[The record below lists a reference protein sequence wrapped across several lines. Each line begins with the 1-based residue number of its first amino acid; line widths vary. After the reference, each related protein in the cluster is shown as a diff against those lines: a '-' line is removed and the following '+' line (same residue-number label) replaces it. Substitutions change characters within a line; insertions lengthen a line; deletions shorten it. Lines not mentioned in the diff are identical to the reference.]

1 MKCLITTKYLNE
13 GSRMSQ
19 SEQKRVTA
27 DASVI
32 AFDMGKALE
41 RRNSDLLT
49 TFPQQA
55 EETKA
60 EKKTTQAAKRT
71 NKAAAKS
78 QEYAQSS
85 KAPIEIRPKY
95 SLSALELVIE
105 ECPELSRTIK
115 AHSIGTGGQGFK
127 LLPLTDRSKLDPTLN
142 SAVIAEIER
151 ERDELDAFFRY
162 ICPNRSTS
170 DVIGLVLEGRRRYA
184 FGAWEILRNPL
195 NQVIGVNPIEDLK
208 TIKVCAYDEEVIT
221 INRAI
226 RIGSRIEQQ
235 PEQRRFRRFIQEI
248 MPSRRSINTGAIKK
262 TYFKEF
268 LDPRPLNSK
277 TGEFWNG
284 SGSPPENWPL
294 ATELLWFPIVAVGD
308 EFPLPEWIPGL
319 PDVLAARAI
328 RIVNLDIL
336 DNNATPPMA
345 VIVEGANNPKLAE
358 IIRDQLRAIKGRDSR
373 SKAVIIQVEAEKA
386 GQGTAAEVVKPTVRI
401 ENLSSILANEGMFL
415 KYLDWLDKSICALF
429 RLPQIM
435 VGKVESTLNRATAE
449 ESIRIT
455 EQMVFQPERNS
466 IEMIINDVFLP
477 EVSLYSQRTANQKGV
492 KHWKFALNNFSVDRT
507 DATVKVLNAGKEDL
521 SLNERRAL
529 LDSIIPGELPLME
542 DEAANIPP
550 SLKGSVVATFPD
562 DSQITQSLKATLSKA
577 LGRDVKAVA
586 VLDLDSLRKK

>member
-1 MKCLITTKYLNE
+1 
-13 GSRMSQ
+13 MSQ
-19 SEQKRVTA
+19 SEQKRVYA

-32 AFDMGKALE
+32 ALDMGKASE
-41 RRNSDLLT
+41 RRNDHLLDG
-49 TFPQQA
+49 FGPQFV
-55 EETKA
+55 EEAKA
-60 EKKTTQAAKRT
+60 EPRKTTQAAKRT

-78 QEYAQSS
+78 QEYTQSS
-85 KAPIEIRPKY
+85 KAPVEIRPKY
-95 SLSALELVIE
+95 PLSVLELVIE
-105 ECPELSRTIK
+105 ECPELARTIK

-127 LLPLTDRSKLDPTLN
+127 LLPLTDRSKLDEV
-142 SAVIAEIER
+142 ADAAIIKEIEN

-162 ICPNRSTS
+162 ICPNRSAN

-208 TIKVCAYDEEVIT
+208 TIKICAYDDEIISIE
-221 INRAI
+221 RSI
-226 RIGSRIEQQ
+226 RIGNRIAQQ
-235 PEQRRFRRFIQEI
+235 TEQRRFRRFIQEI
-248 MPSRRSINTGAIKK
+248 QPSKSFQPGKIRK

-268 LDPRPLNSK
+268 LDHRYLNSQTGQFW
-277 TGEFWNG
+277 TGEG
-284 SGSPPENWPL
+284 PPPADWPL
-294 ATELLWFPIVAVGD
+294 ATEILWFPIVAVGD
-308 EFPLPEWIPGL
+308 EIPLPEWIPGL
-319 PDVLAARAI
+319 PDVLSARAI

-358 IIRDQLRAIKGRDSR
+358 MIRDQLKAIKGQGSR

-386 GQGTAAEVVKPTVRI
+386 GTGTAAEVVKPTVRI
-401 ENLSSILANEGMFL
+401 ENLSSILSTEGMFL
-415 KYLDWLDKSICALF
+415 KYLEWLDKSICSLF
-429 RLPQIM
+429 RLPQIL
-435 VGKVESTLNRATAE
+435 VGKIDSTLNRSTAE
-449 ESIRIT
+449 QAIAIT
-455 EQMVFQPERNS
+455 EQTVFQPERNS
-466 IEMIINDVFLP
+466 IEMVINDVFLP
-477 EVSLYSQRTANQKGV
+477 EVSLYSQRQLNIKGV
-492 KHWKFALNNFSVDRT
+492 KHWRFALNNFNVDRT
-507 DATVKVLNAGKEDL
+507 EATVKVLAAGKEDL

-562 DSQITQSLKATLSKA
+562 DSQITQSLKQTLSKA